1 MKIKIKTKKII
12 QSKHMYRINYILVNT
27 KLITIIYTNY
37 VLRIKS
43 ERIKVNCLRRYQKTK
58 FLEIFIF
65 EQFFLSYFES
75 KKILFFFNFKEQ
87 KWIRKCSP

>member
-1 MKIKIKTKKII
+1 
-12 QSKHMYRINYILVNT
+12 MYRINYILVNT
-27 KLITIIYTNY
+27 KLIMTIIYTNY

-75 KKILFFFNFKEQ
+75 KKIHFFSTLKNRNGFENA
-87 KWIRKCSP
+87 RPDL

>member
-1 MKIKIKTKKII
+1 
-12 QSKHMYRINYILVNT
+12 MYRINYILVNI
-27 KLITIIYTNY
+27 KLIMTIIYTNY

-65 EQFFLSYFES
+65 EQSYFES
-75 KKILFFFNFKEQ
+75 KKIHFFFNFKE
-87 KWIRKCSP
+87 

>member
-1 MKIKIKTKKII
+1 M
-12 QSKHMYRINYILVNT
+12 
-27 KLITIIYTNY
+27 TIIYTNY

-65 EQFFLSYFES
+65 EQFFLIISNRKKYIFFSTLKNRNGFENARPD
-75 KKILFFFNFKEQ
+75 L
-87 KWIRKCSP
+87 

>member
-1 MKIKIKTKKII
+1 M
-12 QSKHMYRINYILVNT
+12 
-27 KLITIIYTNY
+27 TIIYTNY

-65 EQFFLSYFES
+65 PINFFYLISNRRKYIFFSTLKNRNGFENARPD
-75 KKILFFFNFKEQ
+75 L
-87 KWIRKCSP
+87 

>member
-1 MKIKIKTKKII
+1 M
-12 QSKHMYRINYILVNT
+12 
-27 KLITIIYTNY
+27 TIIYTNY

-65 EQFFLSYFES
+65 EQFFLIISNRRKYIFFSTLKNRNGFENARPD
-75 KKILFFFNFKEQ
+75 L
-87 KWIRKCSP
+87 